1 MQPRIPY
8 QACPLCESTAISE
21 ERVSGRTNQ
30 TMYKLLPPTIRW
42 MRCSAC
48 DHSFTDGYFTDEALA
63 ILFVDVLPNQ
73 LPGGDTHGPRMV
85 SSRIVELV
93 SGTID
98 PDTSRWLDVG
108 FGNGA
113 LMATAEEYGFEVVG
127 LDLRAASV
135 ELMRSFGFKAETTE
149 FTSYT
154 PAQPFEVISMMD
166 VLEHMPF
173 PIPALRH
180 AYDLLSE
187 EGSLLLSMPNADC
200 YAWRR
205 ADRLNINPYWGEI
218 EHYHNFGRRR
228 LNALLR
234 QTGFIPVRYG
244 VSERYF
250 MCMEVLARKDV
261 VAKQT

>member
-1 MQPRIPY
+1 
-8 QACPLCESTAISE
+8 
-21 ERVSGRTNQ
+21 VSGRANQ
-30 TMYKLLPPTIRW
+30 ALYKGLPATIRW

-48 DHSFTDGYFTDEALA
+48 DHSFTDGYFTDEALS
-63 ILFVDVLPNQ
+63 IMFTDVLPSQ

-85 SSRIVELV
+85 SARIVELV
-93 SGTID
+93 TGTID
-98 PDTSRWLDVG
+98 PNGSRWLDVG

-113 LMATAEEYGFEVVG
+113 LMATAEEFGFEVCG

-135 ELMRSFGFKAETTE
+135 ALMRSFGFKAEATE
-149 FTSYT
+149 FTSFR

-187 EGSLLLSMPNADC
+187 EGLLLLSMPNSDC

-205 ADRLNINPYWGEI
+205 ADSLNINPYWGEI

-228 LNALLR
+228 LEALLG
-234 QTGFIPVRYG
+234 QNGFTPVRYG

-261 VAKQT
+261 GAMRA